1 MLPNMNPK
9 QMEKM
14 LKQMG
19 INSQELSANRVIIE
33 REGERIIISEPQ
45 IVEITAQG
53 QKSYQIQGKVSVEA
67 SLSEDDVKMVM
78 EQAKCTREQALD
90 ALKKSN
96 GDLAQAILELSK
108 QD

>member
-19 INSQELSANRVIIE
+19 INSQEISASRVIIE
-33 REGERIIISEPQ
+33 REGEKIVISEPQ
-45 IVEITAQG
+45 ITEITAQG
-53 QKSYQIQGKVSVEA
+53 QKSFQISGKVSVEA
-67 SLSEDDVKMVM
+67 SLSEEDVKMVM
-78 EQAKCTREQALD
+78 EQANCSREQALD

-96 GDLAQAILELSK
+96 GDLAQAILSLQS
-108 QD
+108 